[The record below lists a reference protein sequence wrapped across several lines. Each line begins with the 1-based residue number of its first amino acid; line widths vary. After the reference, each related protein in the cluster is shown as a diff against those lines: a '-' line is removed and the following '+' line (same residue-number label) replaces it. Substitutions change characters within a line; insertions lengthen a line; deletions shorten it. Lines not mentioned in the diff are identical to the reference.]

1 MANAAFIVKAAL
13 AAVWVERV
21 TVVEGPEWVL
31 IEVFIKAQSYSHT
44 DREAGPPPGF
54 D

>member
-13 AAVWVERV
+13 ADVWVERV

-31 IEVFIKAQSYSHT
+31 IEVFIKAPSYSHMN
-44 DREAGPPPGF
+44 RENQAPAEV
-54 D
+54 